1 MTRVSQTW
9 SRLNEEIPNVTQAL
23 AREQG
28 IDMATAITD
37 LKMMELAHKA
47 ALQTAAKVIQPTLM
61 DFLR

>member
-1 MTRVSQTW
+1 MNRVDQTW
-9 SRLNEEIPNVTQAL
+9 NRLNEEIPNVTQAL

-28 IDMATAITD
+28 LDMATAITD

-47 ALQTAAKVIQPTLM
+47 ALQTAARINQPSLM